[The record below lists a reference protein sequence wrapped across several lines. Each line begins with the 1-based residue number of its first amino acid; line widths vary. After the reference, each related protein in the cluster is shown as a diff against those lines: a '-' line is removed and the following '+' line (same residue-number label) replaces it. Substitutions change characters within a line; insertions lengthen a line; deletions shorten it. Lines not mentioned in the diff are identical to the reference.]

1 VHLRRYL
8 VAGLLIWLPVG
19 ATILIFKFLLD
30 LMDRVLFL
38 IPFAYRPETLL
49 GFRIPGLG
57 AILALLI
64 LLLTGMLGANL
75 VGRRLVH
82 WYESALNRI
91 PIVRTVYGSIKK
103 FAAVV
108 FSDSGTSF
116 KKVLLVE
123 YPRRGVYRIGFLT
136 SENAREIQAAT
147 SSSIVTVFVPTTP
160 NAASGFMVFVP
171 REDVIEL
178 TMTVEEALKM
188 IISLGVVVPEWHP
201 VHPKVSLAQ
210 PKASS

>member
-1 VHLRRYL
+1 MHLRRYL

-30 LMDRVLFL
+30 LVDRVLFL
-38 IPFAYRPETLL
+38 IPYAYRPETLL

-64 LLLTGMLGANL
+64 LLATGMLAANL
-75 VGRRLVH
+75 VGRRLVVL
-82 WYESALNRI
+82 YESWLNRI
-91 PIVRTVYGSIKK
+91 PIVRTVYGGVKK

-123 YPRRGVYRIGFLT
+123 YPRRGVYRIGFQT
-136 SENAREIQAAT
+136 SENAREIQAVDEPVDRHGVRADDAERGLR
-147 SSSIVTVFVPTTP
+147 IHGVR
-160 NAASGFMVFVP
+160 AARGRHRAHDVGG
-171 REDVIEL
+171 RGAEDDHLARRRRSRVAPGAPERGAC
-178 TMTVEEALKM
+178 AL
-188 IISLGVVVPEWHP
+188 
-201 VHPKVSLAQ
+201 
-210 PKASS
+210 